1 LDSDR
6 FIDELRKLHR
16 QGGGPE
22 NLLVLPVV
30 ASTNGF
36 ARLIATEYQD
46 ASEPLYPLVILAY
59 GQSGG
64 RGRQGR
70 SWSSPAGKGAYV
82 TRVIGTDDPALLQT
96 LPLLVGVGLCR
107 ALAAHLPVPCRLKWP
122 NDLVV
127 EVESGGRPERRKI
140 GGILI
145 EALVRPGERSL
156 ALAGFGINLF
166 HTAAELPET
175 ATSLALLGDEG
186 SQEEGGAA
194 LAALAWS
201 LVRGVEAELA
211 HLGDVAYAVASYR
224 PLAVHQPGERLV
236 SRVGETATAGA
247 FAGFDET
254 GRLLL
259 DSDSDGRRIVVAA
272 GEVIEE

>member
-1 LDSDR
+1 MESDR
-6 FIDELRKLHR
+6 FIDELRALHR

-30 ASTNGF
+30 PSTNGF
-36 ARLIATEYQD
+36 ARAIASEYQD

-107 ALAAHLPVPCRLKWP
+107 ALAPHLPVPCRLKWP

-127 EVESGGRPERRKI
+127 EVESGGRSERKKI
-140 GGILI
+140 GGVLI

-156 ALAGFGINLF
+156 ALAGFGVNLF
-166 HTAAELPET
+166 HGAEELPET
-175 ATSLALLGDEG
+175 ATSLRLLGGQEG
-186 SQEEGGAA
+186 NEKGGAG
-194 LAALAWS
+194 LAALAWD
-201 LVRGVEAELA
+201 LVRGVEAELV

-259 DSDSDGRRIVVAA
+259 DSDDDGRRIAVAA

>member
-1 LDSDR
+1 MDSDR
-6 FIDELRKLHR
+6 FIDELRARHR

-30 ASTNGF
+30 ASTNTF
-36 ARLIATEYQD
+36 ARTIATEHQD
-46 ASEPLYPLVILAY
+46 ESQLLYPLVVVAY

-82 TRVIGTDDPALLQT
+82 TRVIETDDPALLQT

-127 EVESGGRPERRKI
+127 ERDGERKKI

-145 EALVRPGERSL
+145 EALVRPGEKSV
-156 ALAGFGINLF
+156 ALAGFGVNLF
-166 HTAAELPET
+166 HAAADLPET
-175 ATSLALLGDEG
+175 ATSLALMAPLEADGG
-186 SQEEGGAA
+186 S
-194 LAALAWS
+194 LADLTWD
-201 LVRGVEAELA
+201 LVTGVEAEVA
-211 HLGDVAYAVASYR
+211 HLGDAAYAVASYR
-224 PLAVHQPGERLV
+224 PLSVHVPGERIV
-236 SRVGETATAGA
+236 CRTGETSITGA
-247 FAGFDET
+247 FAGFDEM

-259 DSDSDGRRIVVAA
+259 EGDGGRTAVAA

>member
-1 LDSDR
+1 LESDR
-6 FIDELRKLHR
+6 FIDELRALHR

-30 ASTNGF
+30 PSTNGF
-36 ARLIATEYQD
+36 ARTIASEYQD

-59 GQSGG
+59 GQSCG

-82 TRVIGTDDPALLQT
+82 TRVVGTDDPALLQT

-107 ALAAHLPVPCRLKWP
+107 ALAPHLPVPCRLKWP

-127 EVESGGRPERRKI
+127 EVDGQRRKI
-140 GGILI
+140 GGVLI

-156 ALAGFGINLF
+156 ALAGFGVNLF
-166 HTAAELPET
+166 HGAEELPET
-175 ATSLALLGDEG
+175 ATSLRLLGGKG
-186 SQEEGGAA
+186 SEAEGGAA
-194 LAALAWS
+194 LASLAWD

-259 DSDSDGRRIVVAA
+259 DSDDDGRRIAVAA